1 MAVRFGYKDR
11 RACLPGGAISV
22 GIKCSQAQGNGIPEV
37 SRKVSATHVA
47 GGNGVT
53 VKSGGVNNR
62 RMLKD
67 AIPVREVKEFTLL
80 NGTTYVSSNVIDEVQ
95 KLVLCMAGIEAFAD
109 LEVGMDS
116 SAVLD
121 VVITVDNVVEL

>member
-11 RACLPGGAISV
+11 RACLPLGAISV
-22 GIKCSQAQGNGIPEV
+22 AIKCYQAQGNGIPEV

-47 GGNGVT
+47 GGNGVA

-67 AIPVREVKEFTLL
+67 AVPVREVKEFTLL
-80 NGTTYVSSNVIDEVQ
+80 NGATYVSSHVIDEV
-95 KLVLCMAGIEAFAD
+95 
-109 LEVGMDS
+109 
-116 SAVLD
+116 
-121 VVITVDNVVEL
+121 